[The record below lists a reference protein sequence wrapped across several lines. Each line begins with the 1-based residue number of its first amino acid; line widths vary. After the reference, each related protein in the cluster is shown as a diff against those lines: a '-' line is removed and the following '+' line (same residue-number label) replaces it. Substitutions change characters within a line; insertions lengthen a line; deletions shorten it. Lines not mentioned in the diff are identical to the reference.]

1 MIHDAIYQNPNTQVS
16 YIWAG
21 SPDGRACHRCGG
33 WALCARCAATAPR
46 PAQWRAAPAELADRG
61 QEHRGQRGNW
71 YIDYAGED
79 DGTGRGVGGTH
90 LPYRGAKGNA
100 SIAAGGGD
108 WQPLKIPNSVAVAE
122 PIAR

>member
-1 MIHDAIYQNPNTQVS
+1 MDSEY
-16 YIWAG
+16 
-21 SPDGRACHRCGG
+21 
-33 WALCARCAATAPR
+33 
-46 PAQWRAAPAELADRG
+46 LA
-61 QEHRGQRGNW
+61 GNW

-108 WQPLKIPNSVAVAE
+108 WQPLKIPNGRWSSG
-122 PIAR
+122 